1 MANRCFA
8 ALSLLVMLC
17 STVLLT
23 ACEKEKPKIMLFE
36 QYYYGMP
43 FKEVQAQSQATYCRD
58 SFDSLCRPNTVT
70 FFRESWYQRFL
81 FKRERL
87 VAVQLISR
95 KPAQTR
101 KTIDNWLDTGFRFMP
116 VSITSGGKQLDLF
129 AAIRSTGK
137 EGARKAVYNFT
148 RATAADL
155 EMVYLYLDLQGKENA
170 LNSFSNLSAIFNKGP
185 REIVGIEEKVNDKE
199 IVISFIAP
207 IADWQDR
214 GIPR

>member
-1 MANRCFA
+1 MLHRCFA
-8 ALSLLVMLC
+8 LVTFLCLS
-17 STVLLT
+17 VLLC
-23 ACEKEKPKIMLFE
+23 ACEEEKPKIMLFE

-43 FKEVQAQSQATYCRD
+43 FKEVQARSQAAYCRD
-58 SFDSLCRPNTVT
+58 SFDSLCRPNPVT

-95 KPAQTR
+95 KPDTSR
-101 KTIDNWLDTGFRFMP
+101 KLIDTWLDTGFRFMP

-129 AAIRSTGK
+129 AALKATGK
-137 EGARKAVYNFT
+137 EGARKAVHNFT

-155 EMVYLYLDLQGKENA
+155 EMIYLYLDLQGKENA
-170 LNSFSNLSAIFNKGP
+170 LNNFNNLSGIFNRGP
-185 REIVGIEEKVNDKE
+185 RDIVAIEEKVNDKE
-199 IVISFIAP
+199 IIVSFIAP

-214 GIPR
+214 GNPR

>member
-1 MANRCFA
+1 MPNRCLA
-8 ALSLLVMLC
+8 VLSLLLVLC
-17 STVLLT
+17 STVLVT

-43 FKEVQAQSQATYCRD
+43 FKDVQTLSKATYCQD
-58 SFDSLCRPNTVT
+58 TFDSLCRPNPVT

-87 VAVQLISR
+87 VAVQLINR
-95 KPAQTR
+95 KPEQAR
-101 KTIDNWLDTGFRFMP
+101 KLIDTWLDTGFRFMP

-129 AAIRSTGK
+129 AAIKSTGK

-170 LNSFSNLSAIFNKGP
+170 LNSFGNLSSIFNKGP
-185 REIVGIEEKVNDKE
+185 RDLVGIEERVNDKE
-199 IVISFIAP
+199 IVVSFIAP

-214 GIPR
+214 GSPR